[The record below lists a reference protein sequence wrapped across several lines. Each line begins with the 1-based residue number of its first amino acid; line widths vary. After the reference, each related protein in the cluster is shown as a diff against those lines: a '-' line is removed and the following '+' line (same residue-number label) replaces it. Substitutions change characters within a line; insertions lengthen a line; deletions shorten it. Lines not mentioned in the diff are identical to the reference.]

1 AGPSPHPG
9 PKSIGEAVADMRPE
23 GFVEGVESTLA
34 VGILQCRH
42 FFQQIRMTA
51 DGALTEVY
59 AARGDDGGAFDGD
72 ADRHAAIE
80 AAKVVEWAVDDALA
94 AMHVHRV
101 VDGDAHALGCLRLHD
116 GGNDGRM
123 MPIVKRRTG
132 HATRRIE
139 KIGGCRHTPEPLL
152 YRFEPRDR
160 DVELLAD
167 APIGTGE
174 GRCQ

>member
-9 PKSIGEAVADMRPE
+9 PKSVGEAVADMSPE

-51 DGALTEVY
+51 DGALTELDE
-59 AARGDDGGAFDGD
+59 AAGDDVGAFDGD

-80 AAKVVEWAVDDALA
+80 AAKVVEWALDDALA
-94 AMHVHRV
+94 AMHTQSV
-101 VDGDAHALGCLRLHD
+101 VDRDAHALCRLRFKD

-123 MPIVKRRTG
+123 MPIVKRRTS

-167 APIGTGE
+167 ARIGTGE
-174 GRCQ
+174 VGC